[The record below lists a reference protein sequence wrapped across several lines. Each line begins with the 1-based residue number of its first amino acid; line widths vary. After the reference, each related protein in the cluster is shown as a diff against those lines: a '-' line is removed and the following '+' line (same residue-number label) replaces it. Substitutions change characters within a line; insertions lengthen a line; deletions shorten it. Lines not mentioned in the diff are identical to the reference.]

1 MECWGSDPDRTGKVM
16 KCKRVCRLLSPYLDG
31 MLESGVMHSVR
42 KHVDA
47 CDRCRGELRR
57 LESLH
62 QLLSTAEPVA
72 APDYLHHLLS
82 LRLSLSRR
90 DTWSFWFKEA
100 LEYQWSRIRTRE
112 MNWYL
117 IRILGT
123 AATFV
128 FFLFITAATRPIYFD
143 LQTPPAGRN
152 AISQDYT
159 YQVRVSLLRNLG
171 YAPIDTQR
179 IAASR
184 REPRM
189 NDFMLV
195 NFGEN
200 ASRSTSEDSF
210 SVVTVVDRNGTA
222 KISNVIEY
230 PEDEALL
237 DEFNAMLQSAQCR
250 PASQNGRAVDS
261 RLVMTFSKISVYD

>member
-1 MECWGSDPDRTGKVM
+1 
-16 KCKRVCRLLSPYLDG
+16 
-31 MLESGVMHSVR
+31 
-42 KHVDA
+42 
-47 CDRCRGELRR
+47 
-57 LESLH
+57 
-62 QLLSTAEPVA
+62 
-72 APDYLHHLLS
+72 
-82 LRLSLSRR
+82 
-90 DTWSFWFKEA
+90 
-100 LEYQWSRIRTRE
+100 

-117 IRILGT
+117 IRMLGT

-128 FFLFITAATRPIYFD
+128 FFLLITAITRPIYFD
-143 LQTPPAGRN
+143 LQTPTVGRDV
-152 AISQDYT
+152 ISQDYT

-195 NFGEN
+195 HFGEN
-200 ASRSTSEDSF
+200 ASRSASEDSF

-230 PEDEALL
+230 PEDGALL
-237 DEFNAMLQSAQCR
+237 DEFNTMLQSAQCR
-250 PASQNGRAVDS
+250 PASRNGRAVDS